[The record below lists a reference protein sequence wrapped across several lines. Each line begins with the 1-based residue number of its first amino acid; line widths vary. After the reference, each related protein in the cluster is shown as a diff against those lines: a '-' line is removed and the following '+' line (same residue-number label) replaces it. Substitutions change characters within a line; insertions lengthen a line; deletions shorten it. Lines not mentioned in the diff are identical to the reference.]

1 MNLSELTYV
10 WSEAPQL
17 SDALSAF
24 PQSVMRLVADPA
36 DPVGS
41 AKPAQAILAAS
52 GIKYNDDV
60 FDQLPN
66 LRILVR
72 TGIGID
78 NVDRDAATR
87 HRVVFCNTPDGPTE
101 STAEHTVALM
111 LAVAK
116 QVKPGMEQLAAGE
129 FAPRGLPM
137 GTELMGKTLGLVG
150 LGRIGGRVAHIC
162 GRGFGMRALAF
173 DPYIAADR
181 AAEIGVELA
190 DLDTVVSEADFLSLH
205 APSTPETYHLI
216 NARRLAQ
223 MKEEAVLLNLARGPL
238 VDADALLDALDNGQI
253 RGAGIDVFDPE
264 PPPVDSRLRTHPK
277 IVATPHSATTTIEG
291 RGRIERMAVAAVLD
305 FFNARQPKDICNPA
319 VLEQVRFPDNS

>member
-1 MNLSELTYV
+1 MKTSKLTHI

-17 SDALSAF
+17 SDALSKF
-24 PQSVMRLVADPA
+24 PQSVTRLIADPA

-52 GIKYNDDV
+52 AIRYNDDV
-60 FDQLPN
+60 FDRLPN

-78 NVDRDAATR
+78 NVDLDAATR

-101 STAEHTVALM
+101 STAEHTIALM

-116 QVKPGMEQLAAGE
+116 QVKPGMEQLAAGD

-162 GRGFGMRALAF
+162 GRGFGMRVLAF
-173 DPYIAADR
+173 DPYISAER
-181 AAEIGVELA
+181 AAGARRRTRRFGHGHRQRRLPQSA
-190 DLDTVVSEADFLSLH
+190 RALH
-205 APSTPETYHLI
+205 AGNVPSDERRPLRADEDGGRPAQSGPRPVGGPE
-216 NARRLAQ
+216 R
-223 MKEEAVLLNLARGPL
+223 AVGSAGQRTDPRGG
-238 VDADALLDALDNGQI
+238 D
-253 RGAGIDVFDPE
+253 
-264 PPPVDSRLRTHPK
+264 
-277 IVATPHSATTTIEG
+277 G
-291 RGRIERMAVAAVLD
+291 RV
-305 FFNARQPKDICNPA
+305 
-319 VLEQVRFPDNS
+319 

>member
-1 MNLSELTYV
+1 MHISELTHV

-24 PQSVMRLVADPA
+24 PRSVTRLVADPS
-36 DPVGS
+36 DPVAS
-41 AKPAQAILAAS
+41 ARPAQAILAAS
-52 GIKYNDDV
+52 FIRYNDDL

-72 TGIGID
+72 TGIGIE
-78 NVDRDAATR
+78 NVDLDAATR

-116 QVKPGMEQLAAGE
+116 QVKAGIEQLAAGE
-129 FAPRGLPM
+129 FAPRGLPL
-137 GTELMGKTLGLVG
+137 GAELMGKTLGLVG
-150 LGRIGGRVAHIC
+150 LGRIGGRVADIC
-162 GRGFGMRALAF
+162 GRGFGMRVLAF
-173 DPYIAADR
+173 DPYISAER
-181 AAEIGVELA
+181 AAQLGVELA
-190 DLDTVVSEADFLSLH
+190 DLDGVISGADFLSLH
-205 APSTPETYHLI
+205 APATPETRHLM
-216 NARRLAQ
+216 NAARFAQ
-223 MKEEAVLLNLARGPL
+223 MKEEAILLNLARGPL
-238 VDADALLDALDNGQI
+238 VDPDALLDALDNGQI

-264 PPPVDSRLRTHPK
+264 PPPVSSRLRTHPK

-305 FFNARQPKDICNPA
+305 FFNGRQPKDICNPA
-319 VLEQVRFPDNS
+319 VLEYVRF

>member
-1 MNLSELTYV
+1 MKTSKLTHI

-17 SDALSAF
+17 SDALASF
-24 PQSVMRLVADPA
+24 PQTVTRLIADPA

-41 AKPAQAILAAS
+41 ARPAQAILAAS
-52 GIKYNDDV
+52 AIRYNDDV

-78 NVDRDAATR
+78 NVDLDAATR
-87 HRVVFCNTPDGPTE
+87 HHVVFCNTPDGPTE

-116 QVKPGMEQLAAGE
+116 QVKPGMEQLAAGD

-162 GRGFGMRALAF
+162 GRGFGMRVLAF
-173 DPYIAADR
+173 DPYISAER
-181 AAEIGVELA
+181 AAELGVELA
-190 DLDTVVSEADFLSLH
+190 DLDAVIGSADFLSLH
-205 APSTPETYHLI
+205 APSTPETYHLM
-216 NARRLAQ
+216 NADRFAQ
-223 MKEEAVLLNLARGPL
+223 MKTEAVLLNLARGPL
-238 VDADALLDALDNGQI
+238 VDPSALLEALDNGQI
-253 RGAGIDVFDPE
+253 RGAGMDVFDPE
-264 PPPVDSRLRTHPK
+264 PPPVSSRLRTHPK

-291 RGRIERMAVAAVLD
+291 RGRIEHMAVGAVLD
-305 FFNARQPKDICNPA
+305 FFNGRQPKDICNPA
-319 VLEQVRFPDNS
+319 VLEHVQFSGS

>member
-1 MNLSELTYV
+1 MNISELKHV

-17 SDALSAF
+17 SDALSSF
-24 PQSVMRLVADPA
+24 PQSVTLLVADA
-36 DPVGS
+36 DDPLGS
-41 AKPAQAILAAS
+41 ARPAQAILASS
-52 GIKYNDDV
+52 GIQYDDEV
-60 FDQLPN
+60 FDRLPN

-78 NVDRDAATR
+78 NIDLDAATG

-162 GRGFGMRALAF
+162 GRGFDMRVLAF
-173 DPYIAADR
+173 DPYISAER
-181 AAEIGVELA
+181 AAQIGVELT
-190 DLDTVVSEADFLSLH
+190 DLDTVISSADFLSLH
-205 APSTPETYHLI
+205 APSTPETHHLI
-216 NARRLAQ
+216 NADRFAQ
-223 MKEEAVLLNLARGPL
+223 MKGEAILLNLARGPL
-238 VDADALLDALDNGQI
+238 VDPNALLDALDNGQI
-253 RGAGIDVFDPE
+253 RGAGMDVFDPE
-264 PPPVDSRLRTHPK
+264 PPPASSPLRTHPK
-277 IVATPHSATTTIEG
+277 IVATPHSATTTVEG
-291 RGRIERMAVAAVLD
+291 RGRIEHMAVAAVLD
-305 FFNARQPKDICNPA
+305 FFNGRQPKDICNPA
-319 VLEQVRFPDNS
+319 VLEHVQFSHSG

>member
-1 MNLSELTYV
+1 MNPSELTHI

-17 SDALSAF
+17 SDALTKF
-24 PQSVMRLVADPA
+24 PQSVTRLIADPA

-41 AKPAQAILAAS
+41 ARPAQAILAAAA
-52 GIKYNDDV
+52 IRYNDEV
-60 FDQLPN
+60 FDRLPN

-78 NVDRDAATR
+78 NVDIDAATR

-116 QVKPGMEQLAAGE
+116 QVKPGMEQLAAGD

-162 GRGFGMRALAF
+162 GRGFDMRVLAF
-173 DPYIAADR
+173 DPYITAER
-181 AAEIGVELA
+181 ATALGVELA
-190 DLDTVVSEADFLSLH
+190 DLDTVIASADFLSMH
-205 APSTPETYHLI
+205 APSTPETHHLM
-216 NARRLAQ
+216 NADRFAQ
-223 MKEEAVLLNLARGPL
+223 MKTEAVLLNLARGPL
-238 VDADALLDALDNGQI
+238 VDPEALLEALDNGQI
-253 RGAGIDVFDPE
+253 LGAGLDVFDPE
-264 PPPVDSRLRTHPK
+264 PPPVSSRLRTHPK
-277 IVATPHSATTTIEG
+277 IVATPHSSTTTIEG
-291 RGRIERMAVAAVLD
+291 RGRIEHMAVDAVLD
-305 FFNARQPKDICNPA
+305 FFNGRQPKDICNPG
-319 VLEQVRFPDNS
+319 VLEHVQFSSS

>member
-1 MNLSELTYV
+1 MNPSELTHV

-17 SDALSAF
+17 SDALTKF
-24 PQSVMRLVADPA
+24 PQSVTRLIADPA

-41 AKPAQAILAAS
+41 AKPAQAILAAAA
-52 GIKYNDDV
+52 IRYNDEV
-60 FDQLPN
+60 FDRLPN

-78 NVDRDAATR
+78 NVDIDAATR

-116 QVKPGMEQLAAGE
+116 QVKPGMEQLAAGD

-162 GRGFGMRALAF
+162 GRGFNMRVLAF
-173 DPYIAADR
+173 DPYITAER
-181 AAEIGVELA
+181 AAELGVELA
-190 DLDTVVSEADFLSLH
+190 DLDTVIASADFLSMH
-205 APSTPETYHLI
+205 APSTPETYHLM
-216 NARRLAQ
+216 NADRFAQ
-223 MKEEAVLLNLARGPL
+223 MKTQAVLLNLARGPL
-238 VDADALLDALDNGQI
+238 VDPEALLEALDNGQI
-253 RGAGIDVFDPE
+253 LGAGLDVFDPE
-264 PPPVDSRLRTHPK
+264 PPLVSSRLRTHPK
-277 IVATPHSATTTIEG
+277 IVATPHSSTTTIEG
-291 RGRIERMAVAAVLD
+291 RGRIEHMAVDAVLD
-305 FFNARQPKDICNPA
+305 FFNGRQPKDICNPG
-319 VLEQVRFPDNS
+319 VLEHVQFSGS

>member
-1 MNLSELTYV
+1 MDPFELTHV
-10 WSEAPQL
+10 WCETPQL
-17 SDALSAF
+17 SDALSEF
-24 PQSVMRLVADPA
+24 PQSVTRLFADPA

-52 GIKYNDDV
+52 VIRYNDEV
-60 FDQLPN
+60 FDRLPN

-78 NVDRDAATR
+78 NVDTDAATR

-116 QVKPGMEQLAAGE
+116 QVKPGIEQLAAGD
-129 FAPRGLPM
+129 FAPRDLPL

-162 GRGFGMRALAF
+162 GRGFDMRVLAF
-173 DPYIAADR
+173 DPYIPTER

-190 DLDTVVSEADFLSLH
+190 DLDTVISSADFLSLH
-205 APSTPETYHLI
+205 APSTPETYHLMT
-216 NARRLAQ
+216 ADRFVQ
-223 MKEEAVLLNLARGPL
+223 MKEEAILLNLARGPL
-238 VDADALLDALDNGQI
+238 VDPDALLVALDNGQI
-253 RGAGIDVFDPE
+253 RGAGLDVFDPE
-264 PPPVDSRLRTHPK
+264 PPSVSSRLRTHPK

-291 RGRIERMAVAAVLD
+291 RLRIENMAVAAILD
-305 FFNARQPKDICNPA
+305 YFNGKQPKDICNPS
-319 VLEQVRFPDNS
+319 VLEFVQFDYN

>member
-1 MNLSELTYV
+1 MNPSDLTHV

-17 SDALSAF
+17 SDALTKF
-24 PQSVMRLVADPA
+24 PQSITRLIADPA

-41 AKPAQAILAAS
+41 AKPAQAILAAAA
-52 GIKYNDDV
+52 IRYNDEV
-60 FDQLPN
+60 FDRLPN

-78 NVDRDAATR
+78 NVDIDAATR

-116 QVKPGMEQLAAGE
+116 QVKPGMEQLAAGD

-162 GRGFGMRALAF
+162 GRGFDMRVLAF
-173 DPYIAADR
+173 DPYITAER
-181 AAEIGVELA
+181 AAELGVELA
-190 DLDTVVSEADFLSLH
+190 DLDTVIASADFLSMH
-205 APSTPETYHLI
+205 APSTPETHHLM
-216 NARRLAQ
+216 NADRFAQ
-223 MKEEAVLLNLARGPL
+223 MKTEAVLLNLARGPL
-238 VDADALLDALDNGQI
+238 VDPEALLEALDNGQI
-253 RGAGIDVFDPE
+253 LGAGLDVFDPE
-264 PPPVDSRLRTHPK
+264 PPPVSSRLRTHPK
-277 IVATPHSATTTIEG
+277 IVATPHSSTTTIEG
-291 RGRIERMAVAAVLD
+291 RGRIEHMAVDAVLD
-305 FFNARQPKDICNPA
+305 FFNGRKPKDICNPG
-319 VLEQVRFPDNS
+319 VLEHVQFSGS

>member
-1 MNLSELTYV
+1 MNISELTHV
-10 WSEAPQL
+10 WSESPQL

-24 PQSVMRLVADPA
+24 PQSVTRLVADPT

-52 GIKYNDDV
+52 FMRYNDEL

-72 TGIGID
+72 TGIGIE
-78 NVDRDAATR
+78 NVDLDAATR
-87 HRVVFCNTPDGPTE
+87 HRIVFCNTPDGPTE

-116 QVKPGMEQLAAGE
+116 QVKPGMEQLAAGD

-162 GRGFGMRALAF
+162 GRGLDMRVLAF
-173 DPYIAADR
+173 DPYISAER
-181 AAEIGVELA
+181 AAQIDVELA
-190 DLDTVVSEADFLSLH
+190 DLDTIISSADFLSLH
-205 APSTPETYHLI
+205 APSTPETYHLM
-216 NARRLAQ
+216 NANRFAQ
-223 MKEEAVLLNLARGPL
+223 MKGEAILLNLARGPL
-238 VDADALLDALDNGQI
+238 VDPNALLDALDNGQI
-253 RGAGIDVFDPE
+253 RGAGMDVFDPE
-264 PPPVDSRLRTHPK
+264 PPPVSSRLRTHPK

-291 RGRIERMAVAAVLD
+291 RGRIESMAVAAVLD
-305 FFNARQPKDICNPA
+305 FFNGRQPKDICNPA
-319 VLEQVRFPDNS
+319 VLEYVQFSHSV

>member
-1 MNLSELTYV
+1 MNISELTHI

-17 SDALSAF
+17 SDALSKF
-24 PQSVMRLVADPA
+24 PQSVTRLIADPA

-41 AKPAQAILAAS
+41 AKPAQAILAAAA
-52 GIKYNDDV
+52 IRYNDDV
-60 FDQLPN
+60 FDRLPN

-78 NVDRDAATR
+78 NVDLDAATR

-116 QVKPGMEQLAAGE
+116 QVKPGMAQLAAGD

-162 GRGFGMRALAF
+162 GQGFDMRVLAF
-173 DPYIAADR
+173 DPYISAER
-181 AAEIGVELA
+181 AAELGVELA
-190 DLDTVVSEADFLSLH
+190 DLDTVIASADFLSMH
-205 APSTPETYHLI
+205 APSTPETYHLM
-216 NARRLAQ
+216 NADRFAQ
-223 MKEEAVLLNLARGPL
+223 MKTQAVLLNLARGPL
-238 VDADALLDALDNGQI
+238 VDPNALLEALDNGQI
-253 RGAGIDVFDPE
+253 LGAGLDVFDPE
-264 PPPVDSRLRTHPK
+264 PPPVSSRLRTHPK
-277 IVATPHSATTTIEG
+277 IVATPHSSTTTIEG
-291 RGRIERMAVAAVLD
+291 RGRIEHMAVDAVLD
-305 FFNARQPKDICNPA
+305 FFNDRQPKDICNPA
-319 VLEQVRFPDNS
+319 VLEYVQFGGS

>member
-1 MNLSELTYV
+1 MNTSELTHV

-17 SDALSAF
+17 SDALTKF
-24 PQSVMRLVADPA
+24 PQSVTRLIADPA

-41 AKPAQAILAAS
+41 AEPAQAILAAAA
-52 GIKYNDDV
+52 IRYNDEV
-60 FDQLPN
+60 FARLPN

-78 NVDRDAATR
+78 NVDIDAATR

-116 QVKPGMEQLAAGE
+116 QVKPGMEQLAAGD

-162 GRGFGMRALAF
+162 GRGFDMRVLAF
-173 DPYIAADR
+173 DPYITAER
-181 AAEIGVELA
+181 AAELGVELA
-190 DLDTVVSEADFLSLH
+190 DLDTVITSADFLSMH
-205 APSTPETYHLI
+205 APSTPETHHLM
-216 NARRLAQ
+216 NADRFAQ
-223 MKEEAVLLNLARGPL
+223 MKTEAVLLNLARGPL
-238 VDADALLDALDNGQI
+238 VDPEALLEALDNGQI
-253 RGAGIDVFDPE
+253 LGAGLDVFDPE
-264 PPPVDSRLRTHPK
+264 PPPVSSRLRTHPK
-277 IVATPHSATTTIEG
+277 IVATPHSSTTTIEG
-291 RGRIERMAVAAVLD
+291 RGRIEHMAVGAVLD
-305 FFNARQPKDICNPA
+305 FFSGRQPKDICNPA
-319 VLEQVRFPDNS
+319 VLEYVQFGSS